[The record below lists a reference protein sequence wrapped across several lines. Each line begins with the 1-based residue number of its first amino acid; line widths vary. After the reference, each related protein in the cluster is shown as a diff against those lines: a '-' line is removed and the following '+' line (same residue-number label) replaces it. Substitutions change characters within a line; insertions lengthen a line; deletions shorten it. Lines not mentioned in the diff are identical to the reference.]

1 MKLKHFLFIR
11 QLLCIILISFPL
23 LLHAQ
28 TGKFYSTDHELSS
41 SLINQLYQDSKGYI
55 WIATEY
61 GLNVF
66 DGMRFS
72 IYKHNAKDSTS
83 LKNNYVRSLFEDSQ
97 KRFWVG
103 CIDGLLQYD
112 PHSDSFH
119 EIPLIRE
126 GKQVYPHIMHITE
139 LRNGEIWIATSG
151 QGIFKWNEK
160 AKKGESIEYLMH
172 KLNSY
177 YLNSI
182 CEDHLNNIWIG
193 SENRGLA
200 RYTPINGEVRIYR
213 SPEIQGDYISAIT
226 ENTDGD
232 VFVGTFNQGLSRY
245 DREKEAFIPVKYHNG
260 TPLLVKSLFPANNGK
275 LYIGTDGQGL
285 KVYNPEKN
293 EAENHE
299 INSAPFILNDEKIH
313 SILEDRDRNLWFGV
327 FQKGIVFIPNQTNP
341 FQYFGNKSIHYNPIG
356 TGCVM
361 AILKDSQ
368 NKLWISADSEGLYE
382 LDENGVCLH
391 HYAPGNQPGSVTGTT
406 MCMFEDSE
414 KNFWLGSYT
423 DGLGKLDRHTG
434 QCEYLPP
441 PFRSEKIYSITE
453 DRYKNLYISVFGS
466 GFYIYNLI
474 TGKITHYES
483 SKDEQNDL
491 QRDELYN
498 DWINHILCDREGLIW
513 LAHYKGVSCFN
524 PKNGSFINFLH
535 TNNLINGVIGYVLH
549 EDYEGNIWIGTSDG
563 LYHFDKKREEVKRFT
578 TEDGLPNNVICG
590 ICEDENHHLWISTYM
605 GICNYDTTEKH
616 FTNYYAGDGLQG
628 NEFTHGAFFQDND
641 WKIYFGGIYG
651 VTSFYPKDIT
661 DPTQTLRVEITNFYL
676 FNTPVNIHTRSGG
689 KPVVDASPKEADRYR
704 LCYNDN
710 TFSITFSAFQFATP
724 DQITYQ
730 YNIKEL
736 GTQWMNT
743 APGINHAT
751 YNNLPP
757 GEYTFQVRTVSHG
770 QYSPIRTL
778 YITIAPPWYLSWW
791 AYLIYACIVLL
802 FLLGILNYLLTHI
815 RHRREMLQ
823 KEHAEQLQEA
833 KLQFFINIS
842 HEIRTPMTLIINPL
856 EKLLKEAKDDSAKPT
871 YLMMYRNAQRILRLI
886 NQLMDIRKL
895 DKGQMFLKFRE
906 TDIVG
911 FIDDLMLTFDYPAK
925 KKNIRFT
932 FEHADPQL
940 KVWIDLN
947 NFDKVLLNILSN
959 AFKYT
964 PENGEITVR
973 LTTGHNQE
981 YKGALKNYFEISVT
995 DNGIGID
1002 KNKIEQI
1009 FERFYQINNDVTQSN
1024 FGTGIGLHLSRSL
1037 VILHH
1042 GILFAENRT
1051 DCPGSRFVIRIPLGC
1066 DHLKTNELENP
1077 EDSPVTYPSS
1087 VKLVQ
1092 HNEFKETE
1100 ENAEKEKS
1108 QVIKS
1113 KNKPHVLIVEDED
1126 EIQAYLRKE
1135 LITEFRISS
1144 CSNGKEALEFVLLHQ
1159 PDLILSDVMMPE
1171 MDGITLCKKIRQNVN
1186 INHIPI
1192 ILLTAKSKVEDKIE
1206 GMEMGADAY
1215 IVKPF
1220 NTDILKGTISNL
1232 IANRKILKT
1241 KFSGV
1246 QLQEDKIKKL
1256 SMKSSDEVLL
1266 EKVMKIVNENLAN
1279 PALNVE
1285 MLASNV
1291 GMSRVHM
1298 HRKLKELTNLSA
1310 RDFIKSIRMKQAA
1323 TLLRKKKISI
1333 SEVAYAT
1340 GFTNLSHFSNTFR
1353 ECYGMTPKE
1362 FRELNS
1368 VNEENL

>member
-1 MKLKHFLFIR
+1 MKPKHISSISR
-11 QLLCIILISFPL
+11 LLYVILIYFPL
-23 LLHAQ
+23 SLSAQ

-55 WIATEY
+55 WMATEY

-72 IYKHNAKDSTS
+72 IYKNNAKDSTS
-83 LKNNYVRSLFEDSQ
+83 LKSNYVRTLFEDSRQ
-97 KRFWVG
+97 RFWVG
-103 CIDGLLQYD
+103 CIDGLLLYN

-126 GKQVYPHIMHITE
+126 GKPVHPHIMRITE
-139 LRNGEIWIATSG
+139 LSNGEIWIATSG
-151 QGIFKWNEK
+151 QGIFKWDEE
-160 AKKGESIEYLMH
+160 AKRGESIEHLMH

-182 CEDHLNNIWIG
+182 CEDRLHNIWIG
-193 SENRGLA
+193 SENQGLA
-200 RYTPINGEVRIYR
+200 RYTPANGEVRIYR
-213 SPEIQGDYISAIT
+213 SPEIQGDNISAIT
-226 ENTDGD
+226 EDANGTI
-232 VFVGTFNQGLSRY
+232 FVGTFNQGLSFY
-245 DREKEAFIPVKYHNG
+245 APEKDAFIPVNYHNG
-260 TPLLVKSLFPANNGK
+260 TPLLVKSLLSTSDGQ

-293 EAENHE
+293 EAENQE
-299 INSAPFILNDEKIH
+299 INAAPFKLNNEKIH
-313 SILEDRDRNLWFGV
+313 SILEDRDRNLWLGV

-341 FQYFGNKSIHYNPIG
+341 FQYFGNKSIHNNPIG

-361 AILKDSQ
+361 AILKDSR
-368 NKLWISADSEGLYE
+368 NRLWISADSEGIYE
-382 LDENGVCLH
+382 LDENGSCLH
-391 HYAPGNQPGSVTGTT
+391 HYAPDNHPHSVAGTV

-423 DGLGKLDRHTG
+423 NGLEKLDRRTG
-434 QCEYLPP
+434 RCEPLPP
-441 PFRSEKIYSITE
+441 PFSSEKVYSITE
-453 DRYKNLYISVFGS
+453 DRHKNLYISVFGS
-466 GFYIYNLI
+466 GFYMYNLL

-483 SKDEQNDL
+483 SKDERNDL

-524 PKNGSFINFLH
+524 PKTGSFINFCH

-549 EDYEGNIWIGTSDG
+549 EDYEGNIWVGTSDG
-563 LYHFDKKREEVKRFT
+563 LYHFDKKKEEIERLT

-605 GICNYDTTEKH
+605 GICNYDTAKKH

-628 NEFTHGAFFQDND
+628 NEFTHGAFFQDKD

-651 VTSFYPKDIT
+651 ITSFYPKDIT
-661 DPTQTLRVEITNFYL
+661 DHTQALRVEITNFFL
-676 FNTPVNIHTRSGG
+676 FNTPVNIHTLSGG
-689 KPVVDASPKEADRYR
+689 KPIVDVSPKEADRYR
-704 LCYNDN
+704 LCHSDN
-710 TFSITFSAFQFATP
+710 TFSITFSAFQFASP

-757 GEYTFQVRTVSHG
+757 GEYTFQVRAVSHG
-770 QYSPIRTL
+770 KYSPTRTL
-778 YITIAPPWYLSWW
+778 YITITPPWYLSWW
-791 AYLIYACIVLL
+791 AYLIYAGIVLL
-802 FLLGILNYLLTHI
+802 FAFGILNYILTRV
-815 RHRREMLQ
+815 RHRREILQ

-856 EKLLKEAKDDSAKPT
+856 EKLLKEVNNETTKAT
-871 YLMMYRNAQRILRLI
+871 YLMIYRNAQRILRLI

-895 DKGQMFLKFRE
+895 DKQQMFLKFRE

-911 FIDDLMLTFDYPAK
+911 FIEDLMLTFDYPAK

-932 FEHADPQL
+932 FEHAVPQL

-964 PENGEITVR
+964 PENGEITVC

-1002 KNKIEQI
+1002 QNKIEQI

-1051 DCPGSRFVIRIPLGC
+1051 DGSGSRFIIRIPLGS
-1066 DHLKTNELENP
+1066 DHLKANELENP
-1077 EDSPVTYPSS
+1077 EEETITSS
-1087 VKLVQ
+1087 FARLNRQ
-1092 HNEFKETE
+1092 DEFKEPVEETE
-1100 ENAEKEKS
+1100 EPKHPAW
-1108 QVIKS
+1108 KS
-1113 KNKPHVLIVEDED
+1113 KSKPHILIVEDEE
-1126 EIQAYLRKE
+1126 EIQTYLEKE
-1135 LITEFRISS
+1135 LAPEFRISS
-1144 CSNGKEALEFVLLHQ
+1144 CNNGKEALEYVLLHQ
-1159 PDLILSDVMMPE
+1159 PDLVLSDVMMPE
-1171 MDGITLCKKIRQNVN
+1171 MDGITLCKKIRQNIN

-1192 ILLTAKSKVEDKIE
+1192 VLLTAKSKVEDKIE
-1206 GMEMGADAY
+1206 GMETGADAY

-1241 KFSGV
+1241 KFSGA
-1246 QLQEDKIKKL
+1246 QLQEDKIEKL
-1256 SMKSSDEVLL
+1256 SMKSSDEILL
-1266 EKVMKIVNENLAN
+1266 EKVMRIINESLTN
-1279 PALNVE
+1279 PSLNVE

-1310 RDFIKSIRMKQAA
+1310 RDFIKSIRLKQAA
-1323 TLLRKKKISI
+1323 TLLKKKNISI

-1340 GFTNLSHFSNTFR
+1340 GFTNLSYFSNTFR

-1362 FRELNS
+1362 FREQNS
-1368 VNEENL
+1368 ENEETL